1 MEWANSGE
9 LLAVAGMSMESS
21 TGNASN
27 GSSGPN
33 FINMLHFYNENG
45 VRRFVI
51 PIPCTQVLHNTYLI
65 CNFNFLM
72 SVMHAFHKNLQT
84 FTFYLHIV
92 LASYSHAT
100 LVIASFN
107 GKMATRH
114 QKCSAGILSVFDR
127 PQ

>member
-51 PIPCTQVLHNTYLI
+51 PIPCTQVLHCDRLI
-65 CNFNFLM
+65 AN
-72 SVMHAFHKNLQT
+72 S
-84 FTFYLHIV
+84 
-92 LASYSHAT
+92 
-100 LVIASFN
+100 
-107 GKMATRH
+107 
-114 QKCSAGILSVFDR
+114 
-127 PQ
+127 